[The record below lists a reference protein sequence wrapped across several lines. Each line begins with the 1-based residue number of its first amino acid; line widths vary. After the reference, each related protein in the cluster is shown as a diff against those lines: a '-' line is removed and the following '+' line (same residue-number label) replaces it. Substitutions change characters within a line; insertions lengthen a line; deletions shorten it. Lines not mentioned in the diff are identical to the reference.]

1 MACVCSSIT
10 AIVSADSEYGGIAQA
25 RVAGVHAR
33 LLDVLH
39 DAADDHLAGAVADGV
54 DVDLGGVL
62 EEAVDQHRPLGRQP
76 ALASPGVPKPAS
88 CVHRP
93 RAGVSSS

>member
-1 MACVCSSIT
+1 MAFVCSSIT
-10 AIVSADSEYGGIAQA
+10 AMVSGDSEYGGIAQA

-39 DAADDHLAGAVADGV
+39 DPADDHLAGAVADGV

-62 EEAVDQHRPLGRQP
+62 EEAVDEHRAARRTG
-76 ALASPGVPKPAS
+76 
-88 CVHRP
+88 RP
-93 RAGVSSS
+93 RGRGCRSRPAAPWPGASDSSS